1 VCSNGGWETGV
12 SSQKVPDDRKT
23 RDSQDP
29 TGMTLAEIPTKG
41 KENLKRPYPEV
52 MEWGHPSISKF

>member
-1 VCSNGGWETGV
+1 
-12 SSQKVPDDRKT
+12 
-23 RDSQDP
+23 
-29 TGMTLAEIPTKG
+29 MTLAEIPTKG